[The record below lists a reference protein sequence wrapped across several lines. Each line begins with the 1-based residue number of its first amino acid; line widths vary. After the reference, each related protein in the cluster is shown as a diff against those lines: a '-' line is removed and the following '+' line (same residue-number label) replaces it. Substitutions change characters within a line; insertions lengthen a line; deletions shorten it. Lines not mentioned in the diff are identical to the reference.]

1 VQGPRATCSNSTAQ
15 RATGIRQSDPHLL
28 SSDTSTARTKR
39 GTSGSTGVRRKSSA
53 TIKLVADT
61 TLEGSEKLLAGLKE
75 INDTTKELKT
85 QEMQQE
91 VRIHAEEMQY
101 RREKDD
107 KVLENTRLSL
117 LN

>member
-1 VQGPRATCSNSTAQ
+1 VPPGVQGPRATCSNSTAQ

-28 SSDTSTARTKR
+28 SSDTSAARTKR

-53 TIKLVADT
+53 AIKLVADA

-85 QEMQQE
+85 QEMQ
-91 VRIHAEEMQY
+91 
-101 RREKDD
+101 
-107 KVLENTRLSL
+107 
-117 LN
+117 